1 MANWLLEAAGPVVLG
16 RRNLPRVAR
25 DVVTLVA
32 PVVLAR
38 LIVVEL
44 AGSGWEGISPEQV
57 AGVAVAGGAWALRAP
72 MLLAV
77 LVGSLGTAA
86 LRTL

>member
-1 MANWLLEAAGPVVLG
+1 
-16 RRNLPRVAR
+16 
-25 DVVTLVA
+25 
-32 PVVLAR
+32 
-38 LIVVEL
+38 
-44 AGSGWEGISPEQV
+44 V

-77 LVGSLGTAA
+77 VVGSLATAA